1 MRIAKKFFGKIL
13 IKQILFFQLLVYLGK
28 MLQLLLLWQLT
39 VERQKNRKN
48 AGLPKANS
56 PSDSC
61 ILRKLGEIQCI
72 LHTELEL

>member
-1 MRIAKKFFGKIL
+1 M
-13 IKQILFFQLLVYLGK
+13 KQILFFQLLVYLGK

-61 ILRKLGEIQCI
+61 VLRILRKIQCI
-72 LHTELEL
+72 LHTAWARTVDCFDFQLI